1 MRRALADG
9 ARERLS
15 TICILRAVA
24 RPHQGTTSAAAG
36 ASPRSARPSG
46 GERVYRAL
54 RTEILTLV
62 LPPNGPLDEHA
73 LSERFGLS
81 RTPVREALVRL
92 AAEGLATALP
102 NRGTIVAPLDLSRA
116 PAYFDA
122 LTLTQRLV
130 TRLAA
135 RHHRAEELA
144 GVEALQHRFA
154 EAVRRSDVL
163 AMIEVNRD
171 FHVALAE
178 TGRNPY
184 YSDFY
189 ARLLDEGRRLLRLY
203 YASFFDRLPE
213 RYVDEHDV
221 LLAAVRER
229 DEDAAERLARRHAEQ
244 VAAQI
249 RSLLAADLGATLV
262 LDDGRP
268 GGAG

>member
-1 MRRALADG
+1 M
-9 ARERLS
+9 
-15 TICILRAVA
+15 A
-24 RPHQGTTSAAAG
+24 RPHQGTSDGTPHG
-36 ASPRSARPSG
+36 ARRSPRPSG
-46 GERVYRAL
+46 VERVYSAL

-62 LPPNGPLDEHA
+62 LPPNEPLDELA

-92 AAEGLATALP
+92 AAEGLATSLP
-102 NRGTIVAPLDLSRA
+102 NRGSIVAPLDLTRA

-122 LTLTQRLV
+122 LTLTQRVV

-135 RHHRAEELA
+135 RHHRDDELA
-144 GVEALQHRFA
+144 RVEALQRGFA
-154 EAVRRSDVL
+154 DAVRGSDVL

-184 YSDFY
+184 YTDFY

-203 YASFFDRLPE
+203 YASFHDRLPE

-221 LLAAVRER
+221 LLRAVRER
-229 DEDAAERLARRHAEQ
+229 DEEAADRLARRHAEQ

-249 RSLLAADLGATLV
+249 RSLLSADLGASLELV
-262 LDDGRP
+262 RAEGK
-268 GGAG
+268 G